1 MTTILACFI
10 WKKIVWG
17 LCTHTFTRASP
28 WTPWGDIFSVL
39 SPPCAYFFSI
49 LSTIKMIFGQILVCF
64 MTNISSMFW
73 AQCWRLET
81 SSRPFYDF
89 VKMTIYQDLAIFNSW
104 YLPFLN
110 VPYSPFQKNETL
122 ES

>member
-1 MTTILACFI
+1 MFYTEKNCLGALHPHLHQGITLDT
-10 WKKIVWG
+10 
-17 LCTHTFTRASP
+17 L
-28 WTPWGDIFSVL
+28 GDIFSVL

-89 VKMTIYQDLAIFNSW
+89 VKITIYQDPAIFNSW